1 MFKLL
6 GLFEE
11 REKLFSH
18 TNDVL
23 IQTQT
28 EFKEEMILSKDY
40 VVKQTKTVADLILEK
55 CSLIKL
61 DSTNAENAL
70 DDSKVTLKVNECKE
84 IASES
89 DANEQ
94 GLLCLLPKSDSS
106 LVTEIKRRQTNC
118 NETIKKR
125 ARLTEKHFYVAPFS
139 FDQSKVND
147 LVSKF
152 AVDFVDCLTLPTF
165 EQEKIRQLSE
175 RSVKL
180 NEEFAENEQSLLS
193 RYREGEKIFDFEQ
206 TEDGLQI
213 TCWKND
219 QDLIKYTKDDCIFEG
234 RSVVKISLSGSV
246 RFIQPVADSN
256 CVFIATTQSVVQY
269 NMQTAEE
276 PVLKP
281 EINWNDFEYPLAIH
295 DNLGVIYWDLESRSI
310 KASLSESMQLQ
321 CMTEPRI
328 FCNHFGH
335 GFEFWFQMN
344 GSDLIFLNPM
354 NLTTLIIPF
363 SLHHFPQIDWIHLK
377 SSEENGFE
385 VTLLALW
392 CCSLK
397 LIKVFK
403 KKETDQN
410 FSIVE
415 VYQWESDDAASFKD
429 NNSSESALDPWYLH
443 LKFKKRILKENKAGL
458 TDHSNDSLDGFIVL

>member
-106 LVTEIKRRQTNC
+106 LVTEIKRMQTNC

-180 NEEFAENEQSLLS
+180 NEEFTENEQSLLS

-206 TEDGLQI
+206 TED
-213 TCWKND
+213 
-219 QDLIKYTKDDCIFEG
+219 
-234 RSVVKISLSGSV
+234 
-246 RFIQPVADSN
+246 
-256 CVFIATTQSVVQY
+256 
-269 NMQTAEE
+269 
-276 PVLKP
+276 
-281 EINWNDFEYPLAIH
+281 
-295 DNLGVIYWDLESRSI
+295 
-310 KASLSESMQLQ
+310 
-321 CMTEPRI
+321 
-328 FCNHFGH
+328 
-335 GFEFWFQMN
+335 
-344 GSDLIFLNPM
+344 
-354 NLTTLIIPF
+354 
-363 SLHHFPQIDWIHLK
+363 
-377 SSEENGFE
+377 
-385 VTLLALW
+385 
-392 CCSLK
+392 
-397 LIKVFK
+397 
-403 KKETDQN
+403 
-410 FSIVE
+410 
-415 VYQWESDDAASFKD
+415 
-429 NNSSESALDPWYLH
+429 
-443 LKFKKRILKENKAGL
+443 
-458 TDHSNDSLDGFIVL
+458 